1 MCIYLCIPTYVST
14 SVRAFATH
22 IPTHISTCA
31 SARDNTHVH
40 VYMYTHLFNLS
51 ISRCERERGG
61 GRRNR
66 QYENDTLSHTP
77 PTFEP
82 PLPPLITEMVRVQL
96 RKSPTQTG
104 FFFPVNSHSEK
115 SIYNFSVNRN
125 RFLELYFTTRFLR
138 FVCTALHCSTN
149 MALPVCD
156 QQCILCR
163 PTEKV
168 AMPHRTTI
176 LHEFLNYIA
185 LHYYTN
191 WALFCCQQSRA
202 K

>member
-1 MCIYLCIPTYVST
+1 MYRHLYVHLLHTFLHIYL
-14 SVRAFATH
+14 
-22 IPTHISTCA
+22 
-31 SARDNTHVH
+31 HVH
-40 VYMYTHLFNLS
+40 LPETTRTYMYTCIHICLICPLVAVK
-51 ISRCERERGG
+51 ERVGGGGEGRG

>member
-1 MCIYLCIPTYVST
+1 MYRHLYVHLLHTFLHIYL
-14 SVRAFATH
+14 
-22 IPTHISTCA
+22 
-31 SARDNTHVH
+31 HVH
-40 VYMYTHLFNLS
+40 LPETTRTYMYTCIHICLICPLVAVK
-51 ISRCERERGG
+51 ERGGGGGEGRG

>member
-1 MCIYLCIPTYVST
+1 MYRHLYVHLLHTFLHIYL
-14 SVRAFATH
+14 
-22 IPTHISTCA
+22 
-31 SARDNTHVH
+31 HVH
-40 VYMYTHLFNLS
+40 LPETTRTYMYTCIHICLICPLVAVK
-51 ISRCERERGG
+51 ERGGGGGEGGG
-61 GRRNR
+61 GRRNP